1 MAFEYI
7 CRNFLG
13 SEKSENNSEIVQGLI
28 SSYIAAGCNMS
39 LKLHILHSYL
49 DLFLEN
55 IGTVSDEGG
64 ESFHQDISQIKKRY
78 SGKWSR
84 NMSADCCWSLI
95 KETSTGESKRQKK
108 MK

>member
-13 SEKSENNSEIVQGLI
+13 NEKSENYSEIVQELI
-28 SSYIAAGCNMS
+28 SSNGAAGYNVS

-55 IGTVSDEGG
+55 TGIVSDEGG
-64 ESFHQDISQIKKRY
+64 ESSHQDIFKIEKRY

-84 NMSADCCWSLI
+84 NTSADYCWSLI
-95 KETSTGESKRQKK
+95 RETSTGESKRQKK